1 MPFELFVSLRFLR
14 EGRAQTWLI
23 FIGVGVGVG
32 VMVFLS
38 ALITGLQASLIR
50 QTLSTQPHVVVKPR
64 ERTPRLDPAP
74 QNTVVGVRVEKGA
87 QRVARIDDWVQA
99 RDVIARV
106 EGVTRVAPTVAG
118 SAFAHRGP
126 LSASIALRGIDPNS
140 YDKIVDLRAKLT
152 AGRLELIGS
161 DAVIGVELARDLGLE
176 VGDRVR
182 LQTTSDREDIV
193 RVAGVFDLGNKDIN
207 QRWVFVSIREA
218 QSLLDL
224 AGSVSSFEVRVS
236 EPFDAD
242 RIAEVLVKRT
252 GYIAEPWTQLN
263 RQLLVALKSQSSS
276 SIMIQ
281 FFVVLAV
288 ALGIASVLVV
298 SVVQKSREIGI
309 LRATG
314 TSVRSITWIF
324 MIQGLIVGSFGSI
337 IGSALGTV
345 LALSF
350 AQMAVN
356 PDGSPTFPVTLDAA
370 LFTRAVLVA
379 VLVGLAAAVAPA
391 RRAARL
397 DPAVAIRH
405 V

>member
-14 EGRAQTWLI
+14 EGRAQTLLI
-23 FIGVGVGVG
+23 FVGVGVGIG

-38 ALITGLQASLIR
+38 ALITGLQGSLIR
-50 QTLSTQPHVVVKPR
+50 QTLSTQAHVVVRPA
-64 ERTPRLDPAP
+64 ERNP
-74 QNTVVGVRVEKGA
+74 QIAAEASSAVIAAKIEKGA
-87 QRVARIDDWVQA
+87 QRSARLDAWIQSNQT
-99 RDVIARV
+99 IAAV
-106 EGVTRVAPTVAG
+106 PGVTAVAPTVAG

-126 LSASIALRGIDPNS
+126 LSAAIALRG
-140 YDKIVDLRAKLT
+140 VDLETYGTIVELGAKLT
-152 AGRLELIGS
+152 SGRLELIGS
-161 DAVIGVELARDLGLE
+161 DAIVGVELARDLGLS
-176 VGDRVR
+176 VGDRLR
-182 LQTTSDREDIV
+182 IETTSAREDVV
-193 RVAGVFDLGNKDIN
+193 RVAGIFDLGNKDVN

-224 AGSVSSFEVRVS
+224 AGSVSTFEVRTAD
-236 EPFDAD
+236 PFQAD
-242 RIAEVLVKRT
+242 VVAAEIARRT
-252 GYIAEPWTQLN
+252 GHIAEPWTQLN

-276 SIMIQ
+276 SVMIQ

-314 TSVRSITWIF
+314 TSVASVTWIF
-324 MIQGLIVGSFGSI
+324 LIQGLIVGVIGSI
-337 IGSALGTV
+337 IGSGLGTL
-345 LALSF
+345 LALLF

-356 PDGSPTFPVTLDAA
+356 PDGSPTFPVNLDSA
-370 LFTRAVLVA
+370 LFARAIAVA
-379 VLVGLAAAVAPA
+379 ISVGLAAAVAPA